1 MLGKRT
7 PEAVLSNVGGLI
19 GRKVE
24 DLSLSERLQ
33 YANQWV
39 AFRIYG
45 PPGKVSR
52 DGVEYVDGR
61 VRQIEAAGNS
71 LEECMAQLRNRQ
83 LNPAEFEF
91 TILKPPY

>member
-1 MLGKRT
+1 MGKRT
-7 PEAVLSNVGGLI
+7 QEAASNDVASLI

-39 AFRIYG
+39 AFRIYT

-52 DGVEYVDGR
+52 DGMEYVDVR
-61 VRQIEAAGNS
+61 VRKIEAAGNS
-71 LEECMAQLRNRQ
+71 LEECMAQLRHRQ